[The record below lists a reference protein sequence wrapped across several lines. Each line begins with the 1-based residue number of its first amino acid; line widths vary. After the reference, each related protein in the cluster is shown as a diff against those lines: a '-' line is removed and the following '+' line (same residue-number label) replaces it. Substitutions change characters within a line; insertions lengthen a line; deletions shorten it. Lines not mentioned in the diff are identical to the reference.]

1 MKPLKSRLL
10 DRIKSVGSKQFPVN
24 SKELEKYFGISGQ
37 SIRGLVRQL
46 RREGNIIVRDY
57 NIAKQFTDRK
67 SQGEKSGRI
76 IDNLTSLNTLRRDT
90 IKKILTKNKLKTK

>member
-46 RREGNIIVRDY
+46 RREGNIIVGCSLGYYSDTSPEAVRGIVADLEKRAFSMLET
-57 NIAKQFTDRK
+57 AKEMK
-67 SQGEKSGRI
+67 SNYACQEG
-76 IDNLTSLNTLRRDT
+76 LF
-90 IKKILTKNKLKTK
+90 